1 MNKLSFFILLISCIG
16 TSYGQEKDSNM
27 TFSIDHYAINV
38 TDLDRSVNFYQQVF
52 GIKEI
57 YDGTE
62 KDHIKW
68 FRLGERQELHIISVE
83 DLSLQIPKGVHLAL
97 TTADLSLFIRH
108 LDTLSIP
115 YYDWPG
121 KKGAVSI
128 RPDTIEQVYIQDPDG
143 YWIEINDGEKRF
155 KKL

>member
-1 MNKLSFFILLISCIG
+1 MKKLSLLILLISCIC
-16 TSYGQEKDSNM
+16 TSYGQNNDSKM

-38 TDLDRSVNFYQQVF
+38 TDLDRSVTFYQSVF
-52 GIKEI
+52 SLKEI

-97 TTADLSLFIRH
+97 TTANLSLLIRH
-108 LDTLSIP
+108 LNTLEIP

-128 RPDTIEQVYIQDPDG
+128 RPDTIEQIYIQDPDG

-155 KKL
+155 K

>member
-1 MNKLSFFILLISCIG
+1 MKNLSLFILLISCIY
-16 TSYGQEKDSNM
+16 TSYGQDKNTSM
-27 TFSIDHYAINV
+27 QFSIDHYAINV

-68 FRLGERQELHIISVE
+68 FRLGDHQELHIISVE
-83 DLSLQIPKGVHLAL
+83 NLSLKIPKGVHLAL
-97 TTADLSLFIRH
+97 TTANLSLFIRH
-108 LDTLSIP
+108 LNALEIP

-128 RPDTIEQVYIQDPDG
+128 RPDTIEQIYIQDPDG
-143 YWIEINDGEKRF
+143 YWIEINDGEKRY
-155 KKL
+155 K